1 MDCSEPLL
9 QNLIADLQRQ
19 ARWAGIIP
27 FLEAN
32 SADVIAHKRQS
43 PATYA
48 KNKRWLINTERLTI
62 VQVLVLRELA
72 GTAPMSQGEFIRLLG
87 GDPHREGISPEE
99 QREIVAL
106 GQYWANQIRNNIRP
120 ILADYFGLMVVQWE
134 GNNKPGMGEYSIRA
148 SSLLVRFFQEYLY
161 AV

>member
-32 SADVIAHKRQS
+32 SADVIAHKRQL

-48 KNKRWLINTERLTI
+48 K
-62 VQVLVLRELA
+62 
-72 GTAPMSQGEFIRLLG
+72 
-87 GDPHREGISPEE
+87 ISD
-99 QREIVAL
+99 
-106 GQYWANQIRNNIRP
+106 G
-120 ILADYFGLMVVQWE
+120 
-134 GNNKPGMGEYSIRA
+134 
-148 SSLLVRFFQEYLY
+148 
-161 AV
+161 